1 MITIHRGNTMNDYG
15 FTHLWAQGD
24 LLIRSVAVLLI
35 LMSLFSWT
43 VIIAKA
49 WQQMRL
55 RRMAARAGREFWR
68 AHSLEEALKLFPDE
82 RGGNPFRALVEDGL
96 QAVRHHADNR
106 EELQGAM
113 NLSEWLTSNLRAAF
127 DDGVS
132 DMQRGMALLASVG
145 STSPFVGLFGTVWG
159 IYHAL
164 IGISVAGQA
173 SIDKVAG
180 PVGESLVMTALGL
193 GVAIPAVLGYNALVR
208 GNKTIQARLNRFM
221 QDLHVFLL
229 TGSVLGQ
236 PARGGN

>member
-1 MITIHRGNTMNDYG
+1 MNEYG

-35 LMSLFSWT
+35 AMSLSSWT
-43 VIIAKA
+43 VILSKA

-55 RRMAARAGREFWR
+55 RRMAEAAGRDFWR
-68 AHSLEEALKLFPDE
+68 AHSLEEALKLFPGDV
-82 RGGNPFRALVEDGL
+82 GANPFRAMVEEGL

-106 EELQGAM
+106 QELQGAM
-113 NLSEWLTSNLRAAF
+113 NLSEWLSSNLRAAF

-132 DMQRGMALLASVG
+132 DMQRGLALVGSVG
-145 STSPFVGLFGTVWG
+145 STAPFVGLFGTVWG

-164 IGISVAGQA
+164 ISISVAGQA

-208 GNKTIQARLNRFM
+208 GNKAIQARLNRFM

-236 PARGGN
+236 TQRGGD